1 MKTQRKMGIPLRP
14 LLLTTV
20 VGVAC
25 QQYAIAQ
32 TTPTPPPA
40 ATTDERTSPFLPRPP
55 QFNSY
60 SVKAGATGVR
70 PNVMF
75 FIDDSGSMQQG
86 INYVPGRKYK
96 NWALNRDCS
105 WSVQYNR
112 THRDKCFYIFY
123 DVNNRGNISGAES
136 NGARPRRYVTFS
148 QDTRMQVAIDGMHAI
163 LDSYD
168 GKVNWSLY
176 SLWGTEKRH
185 LMDGKPDWGRWFD
198 TAEWKIPGIPWWYWD
213 DRYKTYAIPA
223 PVDFVET
230 AAEMRDYV
238 NSLSP
243 YIDTP
248 TTDRYIRAIRVI
260 RDNIKYRC
268 QKNYIV
274 VLSDG
279 DANTDEIP
287 GYPYEERY
295 TNETGFLDW
304 EKKYYGTFKRWG
316 IDKNAPSEGPWYRF
330 SLPGSRE
337 EYWYHPYY
345 GRTRYNGEGWNGIG
359 LFSHTLRDKDLI
371 PSGGRPDKANDSK
384 DAEGGD
390 WDDPK
395 FPKQLITTYAVG
407 FGNDLSADGITYLRG
422 AASCSNCYY
431 QTDDGNRLKEIFGEI
446 LNEIAKETKTPS
458 VRTRGT
464 STPSVSGSSI
474 ASIAASLS
482 LDTDKW
488 SSVLLFNFFN
498 ANGTAIDTTREA
510 EPAKYDD
517 RVVLVNNGKTDG
529 SGIYWLTATDTAR
542 RVDFA
547 LTSEQEFSNA
557 FVPWILRDPGK
568 TDKQIQDAAN
578 NITPR
583 RISTYRVRTDTAD
596 DVQRQMGDV
605 LGTPTI
611 ALGKDVAGKQKYV
624 ITAANDGMTYIF
636 ESTAGT
642 GAKAPY
648 ALKLNY
654 LPAGM
659 QRESSD
665 DSLTVGKTLPL
676 IAEDGYGKENILKPH
691 LYLNNGGISWL
702 LTAKT
707 RGFKQ
712 QYVMMGNMGQ
722 GGRGAYALSIAGEK
736 RDGAGSTGMEAGG
749 QTQWQTSVPM
759 WETEKGVN
767 NGLGYTVSSPTI
779 AQVATQ
785 WDAGSK
791 KPKLETGVRVYAF
804 LANGYRP
811 GVYDD
816 AGNFTPNL
824 GVNAYDRT
832 PTLYVYE
839 MMGQEFGLNAR
850 AGSLTEGDRPGTLV
864 KKIPVPPGPDVGPGA
879 LSTPLLVD
887 TDINGVVDVAYA
899 GDQFGNL
906 YRFDLRGEPS
916 TWKAVMIYKG
926 DKKQPITAAPAVY
939 RNSEKNY
946 VVVFGTGSD
955 VFKHDLK
962 DTNQQ
967 MIAGIYDDL
976 SIDTPA
982 VLTND
987 SLFTQTFTESDK
999 KRYIV
1004 DAGFDKNVHKGWKV
1018 PLKASS
1024 TDGDYL
1030 VSAEKAVSQPGML
1043 LSTAFISTRIYRVKE
1058 VETKLPPQANPR
1070 MTCYESESSV
1080 DTKGTSWTMA
1090 INAFTGAGPD
1100 TNRGGYFADKEGK
1113 AQNHAGK
1120 DEGYITSAVN
1130 IIDTAKVEPN
1140 ARQLGVNGNLG
1151 QGEAESLENPGQN
1164 LGRNDCIAK
1173 TSKWGNLRAIQ
1184 EDDPSTGGTTP
1195 TKEPGRVDVQPLG
1208 GKYCGDPSF
1217 IRGIKREILL

>member
-1 MKTQRKMGIPLRP
+1 MMKTQRKIGIPLRP

-25 QQYAIAQ
+25 QQYAMAQ
-32 TTPTPPPA
+32 ATPTPA
-40 ATTDERTSPFLPRPP
+40 ATTDARTSPFLPRPP

-60 SVKAGATGVR
+60 SIKSGAGGVR

-75 FIDDSGSMQQG
+75 FVDDSGSMRQAVTH
-86 INYVPGRKYK
+86 VPNPERN
-96 NWALNRDCS
+96 NWANKRWCP
-105 WSVQYNR
+105 WSVSYNR
-112 THRDKCFYIFY
+112 NNRNKCFYIFFG
-123 DVNNRGNISGAES
+123 VNTDKSLSATN
-136 NGARPRRYVTFS
+136 NGARNFYTFD
-148 QDTRMQVAIDGMHAI
+148 QPTRMQVAIDGMDAI
-163 LDSYD
+163 MNTYD
-168 GKVNWSLY
+168 GKVNWGVY
-176 SLWGTEKRH
+176 SLWGTERRH
-185 LMDGKPDWGRWFD
+185 ETGGKPDWGNYWD
-198 TAEWKIPGIPWWYWD
+198 TADPRWRARGYDPVWNDFWKTNNIPVPIGF
-213 DRYKTYAIPA
+213 K
-223 PVDFVET
+223 EK
-230 AAEMRDYV
+230 AADIKDYV
-238 NSLSP
+238 YSLSP
-243 YIDTP
+243 YLDTP

-279 DANTDEIP
+279 DANEDEIP
-287 GYPYEERY
+287 GYPGEIY
-295 TNETGFLDW
+295 NNATGFLQW
-304 EKKYYGTFKRWG
+304 EKDYYGTFTRWG
-316 IDKNAPSEGPWYRF
+316 TDGSGPWYKYK
-330 SLPGSRE
+330 PSRTSSYE
-337 EYWYHPYY
+337 AWYHPYY
-345 GRTRYNGEGWNGIG
+345 GKTRWGDENWNGIG
-359 LFSHTLRDKDLI
+359 LFSRMLSSKDII
-371 PSGGRPDKANDSK
+371 PAGGRSDKANDAK

-395 FPKQLITTYAVG
+395 YPKQTITTYAVG
-407 FGNDLSADGITYLRG
+407 FGEDLSSRGIEYLRG
-422 AASCSNCYY
+422 AASCSSCYY
-431 QTDDGNRLKEIFGEI
+431 QTSDGNRLREIFGEI
-446 LNEIAKETKTPS
+446 LNDIAKEVKTPS
-458 VRTRGT
+458 VHTRAT

-488 SSVLLFNFFN
+488 SSIMLFSFFN
-498 ANGTAIDTTREA
+498 SSGTAIDKTKDP
-510 EPAKYDD
+510 EPAKYDG
-517 RVVLVNNGKTDG
+517 RVVLVNNGKADG
-529 SGIYWLTATDTAR
+529 SGIYWLTAADTAH
-542 RVDFA
+542 RVDFD
-547 LTSEQEFSNA
+547 LTSEQEYRDA
-557 FVPWILRDPGK
+557 FAPWILRDPGK

-583 RISTYRVRTDTAD
+583 RITTYRIRTTTAS

-642 GAKAPY
+642 GERAPY

-676 IAEDGYGKENILKPH
+676 IAEDGYGKENILQPH

-712 QYVMMGNMGQ
+712 QYVMLGNMGQ

-736 RDGAGSTGMEAGG
+736 RSGTGGAGMEAGG
-749 QTQWQTSVPM
+749 EAQWKTSVPM
-759 WETEKGVN
+759 WETEKGTD
-767 NGLGYTVSSPTI
+767 NGLGYTVSTPTI

-785 WDAGSK
+785 WDTGTK

-816 AGNFTPNL
+816 AGSFTPNL
-824 GVNAYDRT
+824 TVSAYDST
-832 PTLYVYE
+832 PTLYIYE
-839 MMGQEFGLNAR
+839 MMGQEFGLNAT
-850 AGSLTEGDRPGTLV
+850 AGSVTNGAKPGTLV
-864 KKIPVPPGPDVGPGA
+864 KKISVPSGPDIGPGA

-887 TDINGVVDVAYA
+887 TDFNGVVDVAYA

-926 DKKQPITAAPAVY
+926 DKKQPITAAPDVY
-939 RNSEKNY
+939 RKSEKDY

-955 VFKHDLK
+955 IFKHDHK

-976 SIDTPA
+976 SVDAPTA
-982 VLTND
+982 LTSS
-987 SLFTQTFTESDK
+987 SLFTQTFTESGD
-999 KRYIV
+999 KRYII
-1004 DAGFDKNVHKGWKV
+1004 DAGFDNDVNKGWKV
-1018 PLKASS
+1018 LLKASS
-1024 TDGDYL
+1024 KDGDYL
-1030 VSAEKAVSQPGML
+1030 VGSEKVVSQPGML
-1043 LSTAFISTRIYRVKE
+1043 LSTAFFSTRIYRVKE
-1058 VETKLPPQANPR
+1058 VDTKLPPQANPK
-1070 MTCYESESSV
+1070 MTCYESESSI

-1100 TNRGGYFADKEGK
+1100 LKIGGYFTDENGQ
-1113 AQNHAGK
+1113 AQEHAGK
-1120 DEGYITSAVN
+1120 NEGSITSAVN

-1140 ARQLGVNGNLG
+1140 ARQLGVNGGLK
-1151 QGEAESLENPGQN
+1151 QGEAEDLENAGKD
-1164 LGRNDCIAK
+1164 LGRNDCLAK
-1173 TSKWGNLRAIQ
+1173 TSKWGDLKAIQ
-1184 EDDPSTGGTTP
+1184 EEPGATPPPTGA
-1195 TKEPGRVDVQPLG
+1195 GRVDVQPLG
-1208 GKYCGDPSF
+1208 GKRCGDPSF

>member
-25 QQYAIAQ
+25 QQYAMAQ
-32 TTPTPPPA
+32 TTPTPTPA

-55 QFNSY
+55 QFNTY
-60 SVKAGATGVR
+60 SVKSGAGGIR

-75 FIDDSGSMQQG
+75 FVDDSGSMRQAVT
-86 INYVPGRKYK
+86 YVPSPEYN
-96 NWALNRDCS
+96 NWANKRRCT
-105 WSVQYNR
+105 WSKSYNR
-112 THRDKCFYIFY
+112 NNRNKCFFTFFG
-123 DVNNRGNISGAES
+123 VNYNKTLSATN
-136 NGARPRRYVTFS
+136 NGARDFYTFD
-148 QDTRMQVAIDGMHAI
+148 QPTRMQVAIDGMDAI
-163 LDSYD
+163 MNTYD
-168 GKVNWSLY
+168 GKVNWSVY

-185 LMDGKPDWGRWFD
+185 ETGGKPDWGNYWD
-198 TAEWKIPGIPWWYWD
+198 TADPRWKAKGYDPIWNDFW
-213 DRYKTYAIPA
+213 KTNNV
-223 PVDFVET
+223 PVPIGFKER
-230 AAEMRDYV
+230 AADIKDYV
-238 NSLSP
+238 YSLSP
-243 YIDTP
+243 YLDTP
-248 TTDRYIRAIRVI
+248 TTDRYIRAVRAV
-260 RDNIKYRC
+260 RDAIKYRC
-268 QKNYIV
+268 QANYIV

-279 DANTDEIP
+279 DANEDEIP
-287 GYPYEERY
+287 GYPGEIYS
-295 TNETGFLDW
+295 NATGFLEW
-304 EKKYYGTFKRWG
+304 EKKYYGTFTRWG
-316 IDKNAPSEGPWYRF
+316 VDRDGPWYKYKP
-330 SLPGSRE
+330 SATSSYE
-337 EYWYHPYY
+337 AYYHPYR
-345 GRTRYNGEGWNGIG
+345 GRTAWGDENWNGIG
-359 LFSHTLRDKDLI
+359 LFSRILASKDI
-371 PSGGRPDKANDSK
+371 IQSGGRTDKANDAK

-395 FPKQLITTYAVG
+395 YPKQTITTYAVG
-407 FGNDLSADGITYLRG
+407 FGNDLSTNGIEYLRG
-422 AASCSNCYY
+422 AATCAKCYY
-431 QTDDGNRLKEIFGEI
+431 QTSDGNRLKEIFGEI
-446 LNEIAKETKTPS
+446 LNDIAKEVKAPS
-458 VRTRGT
+458 VHTRAT

-474 ASIAASLS
+474 AAIAASLS
-482 LDTDKW
+482 IDTDKW
-488 SSVLLFNFFN
+488 SSVMLFNFFN
-498 ANGTAIDTTREA
+498 ANGTAIDTTKKA

-529 SGIYWLTATDTAR
+529 NGIYWLTATDTAR

-547 LTSEQEFSNA
+547 LTSEQEFRNA
-557 FVPWILRDPGK
+557 FAPWILRDPGR
-568 TDKQIQDAAN
+568 TDKQIQDTAKS
-578 NITPR
+578 ITPR
-583 RISTYRVRTDTAD
+583 RIATYRIRTDTAN

-605 LGTPTI
+605 LGTPVI
-611 ALGKDVAGKQKYV
+611 ALGRDVSGKQKYV

-642 GAKAPY
+642 AAASSTPY

-659 QRESSD
+659 QRESND

-676 IAEDGYGKENILKPH
+676 IAEDGYGKENVLQPH
-691 LYLNNGGISWL
+691 LYLNNGGIGWL

-712 QYVMMGNMGQ
+712 QYVMLGNMGQ

-749 QTQWQTSVPM
+749 QAQWKTTVPM

-767 NGLGYTVSSPTI
+767 NGLGYTVSTPTI

-811 GVYDD
+811 GIYDN

-824 GVNAYDRT
+824 SVSAYDKT

-850 AGSLTEGDRPGTLV
+850 AGSLTGGATPGTLV
-864 KKIPVPPGPDVGPGA
+864 KKISVPSGPDIGPGA

-916 TWKAVMIYKG
+916 AWKAVMIYKG
-926 DKKQPITAAPAVY
+926 DKRQPITAAPAVY
-939 RNSEKNY
+939 RNSEKDY

-976 SIDTPA
+976 TVDTPA
-982 VLTND
+982 VLTNS
-987 SLFTQTFTESDK
+987 SLFTQTFTETGD

-1004 DAGFDKNVHKGWKV
+1004 DAGFDKNVNKGWKIL
-1018 PLKASS
+1018 LKASS

-1030 VSAEKAVSQPGML
+1030 VGAEKAVSQPGML

-1058 VETKLPPQANPR
+1058 VETKLPPQANPK
-1070 MTCYESESSV
+1070 MTCYESESSA

-1100 TNRGGYFADKEGK
+1100 LKRGGYFVDKTTGQPLE
-1113 AQNHAGK
+1113 QAGK
-1120 DEGYITSAVN
+1120 DEGHFTSAVN
-1130 IIDTAKVEPN
+1130 IIDTAKSAPDII
-1140 ARQLGVNGNLG
+1140 QTDGNGALKTSG
-1151 QGEAESLENPGQN
+1151 AASDLSDPKAGI
-1164 LGRNDCIAK
+1164 GRNDCLAK
-1173 TSKWGNLRAIQ
+1173 TAKMGNLMSGQ
-1184 EDDPSTGGTTP
+1184 KEDAAGAAPITG
-1195 TKEPGRVDVQPLG
+1195 PGRIDIDPLG
-1208 GKYCGDPSF
+1208 GRRCGDPSF
-1217 IRGIKREILL
+1217 IRGIKREIRL

>member
-25 QQYAIAQ
+25 QQYAMAQ
-32 TTPTPPPA
+32 TTPTPTPA
-40 ATTDERTSPFLPRPP
+40 VTADARTSPFLPRPP
-55 QFNSY
+55 QFNTY
-60 SVKAGATGVR
+60 SVKNGAQGIPV
-70 PNVMF
+70 NIIF
-75 FIDDSGSMQQG
+75 FIDDSGSMQQT
-86 INYVPGRKYK
+86 IAAWYPGQYYK
-96 NWALNRDCS
+96 HWARQDRCT
-105 WSVQYNR
+105 WSVEYNR
-112 THRDKCFYIFY
+112 RNKKKCFAVFY
-123 DVNNRGNISGAES
+123 YPMNSNYLTGRTE
-136 NGARPRRYVTFS
+136 NGARNFYTFR
-148 QDTRMQVAIDGMHAI
+148 QETRMQVAIDGMHAI
-163 LDSYD
+163 LDNPKYV
-168 GKVNWSLY
+168 GKVNWGIY
-176 SLWGTEKRH
+176 SLWGTERRFV
-185 LMDGKPDWGRWFD
+185 MNGFPDWGRWMD
-198 TAEWKIPGIPWWYWD
+198 SAD
-213 DRYKTYAIPA
+213 DRWKTTEIPTFTGFRHNA
-223 PVDFVET
+223 VDV
-230 AAEMRDYV
+230 RDLV
-238 NSLSP
+238 SSLSP
-243 YIDTP
+243 YLDTP
-248 TTDRYIRAIRVI
+248 TTDRYVRAIREI
-260 RDNIKYRC
+260 RKNIKYRC

-287 GYPYEERY
+287 GYTYEREY
-295 TNETGFLDW
+295 KNATGFLQW
-304 EKKYYGTFKRWG
+304 EKDYYGTFSKWG
-316 IDKNAPSEGPWYRF
+316 DRDGGPWYYYYPPN
-330 SLPGSRE
+330 SGGYYS
-337 EYWYHPYY
+337 WYHPYRGWTNY
-345 GRTRYNGEGWNGIG
+345 GGYEWNGIG
-359 LFSHTLRDKDLI
+359 LFSRMLATKDIIGANGRDDM
-371 PSGGRPDKANDSK
+371 PNDRK

-390 WDDPK
+390 WNDPK
-395 FPKQLITTYAVG
+395 YPNQTIKTFAVG
-407 FGNDLSADGITYLRG
+407 FGDDLSSEGKTYLRG
-422 AASCSNCYY
+422 AASCPNCYY
-431 QTDDGNRLKEIFGEI
+431 ETNDGSRLKSIFDEI
-446 LNEIAKETKTPS
+446 LQEITSEITTVP
-458 VRTRGT
+458 VNTRST

-474 ASIAASLS
+474 AAIAASLS
-482 LDTDKW
+482 IDTDKW

-498 ANGTAIDTTREA
+498 ANGTAIDTTKKA

-547 LTSEQEFSNA
+547 LTSEQEFRDA
-557 FVPWILRDPGK
+557 FVPWILRDPSK
-568 TDKQIQDAAN
+568 TDKQIQNAAK

-583 RISTYRVRTDTAD
+583 RITTYRVRTDAATD
-596 DVQRQMGDV
+596 MQRQMGDV

-642 GAKAPY
+642 GVTAPY

-676 IAEDGYGKENILKPH
+676 IAEDGYGKENVQQPH

-736 RDGAGSTGMEAGG
+736 RDGAGSTGLEAGG
-749 QTQWQTSVPM
+749 QAQWKTSVPM
-759 WETEKGVN
+759 WETEKGAS

-785 WDAGSK
+785 WDTGSK

-811 GVYDD
+811 GTYDNT
-816 AGNFTPNL
+816 GNFTPNL
-824 GVNAYDRT
+824 SVSAYDKT

-850 AGSLTEGDRPGTLV
+850 AGSLTEGAKPGALV
-864 KKIPVPPGPDVGPGA
+864 KKISVPPGPDVGPGA

-916 TWKAVMIYKG
+916 AWKAVMIYRG
-926 DKKQPITAAPAVY
+926 DKRQPITAAPAVY
-939 RNSEKNY
+939 RNSEKDY

-976 SIDTPA
+976 TVATPA
-982 VLTND
+982 VLTNS
-987 SLFTQTFTESDK
+987 SLFTQTFTESGD

-1004 DAGFDKNVHKGWKV
+1004 DAGFDKNVNKGWKIL
-1018 PLKASS
+1018 LKASS

-1030 VSAEKAVSQPGML
+1030 VGAEKAVSQPGML

-1058 VETKLPPQANPR
+1058 VETKLPSQANPT
-1070 MTCYESESSV
+1070 MTCYESESSA

-1100 TNRGGYFADKEGK
+1100 LKRGGYFTDENG
-1113 AQNHAGK
+1113 QPQDYSGK
-1120 DEGYITSAVN
+1120 DEGFITSAVN

-1140 ARQLGVNGNLG
+1140 VRQLGVNGNLG
-1151 QGEAESLENPGQN
+1151 GQGEAEDLEAAGEN
-1164 LGRNDCIAK
+1164 LGRNDCLAK
-1173 TSKWGNLRAIQ
+1173 TSKWGDLKAIQ
-1184 EDDPSTGGTTP
+1184 EDPGTGGAPATGAGTV
-1195 TKEPGRVDVQPLG
+1195 RVQPLG
-1208 GKYCGDPSF
+1208 GKRCGDPSF
-1217 IRGIKREILL
+1217 IRGLKREILL

>member
-25 QQYAIAQ
+25 QQYAMAQ
-32 TTPTPPPA
+32 TTPTPTPA
-40 ATTDERTSPFLPRPP
+40 VTADARTSPFLPRPP
-55 QFNSY
+55 QFNTY
-60 SVKAGATGVR
+60 SVKNGAQGIPV
-70 PNVMF
+70 NIIF
-75 FIDDSGSMQQG
+75 FIDDSGSMQQT
-86 INYVPGRKYK
+86 IAAWYPGQYYK
-96 NWALNRDCS
+96 HWARQDRCT
-105 WSVQYNR
+105 WSVEYNR
-112 THRDKCFYIFY
+112 RNKKKCFAVFY
-123 DVNNRGNISGAES
+123 YPMNSNYLTGRTE
-136 NGARPRRYVTFS
+136 NGARNFYTFR
-148 QDTRMQVAIDGMHAI
+148 QETRMQVAIDGMHAI
-163 LDSYD
+163 LDNPKYV
-168 GKVNWSLY
+168 GKVNWGIY
-176 SLWGTEKRH
+176 SLWGTERRFV
-185 LMDGKPDWGRWFD
+185 MNGFPDWGRWMD
-198 TAEWKIPGIPWWYWD
+198 SAD
-213 DRYKTYAIPA
+213 DRWKTTEIPTFTGFRHNA
-223 PVDFVET
+223 VDV
-230 AAEMRDYV
+230 RDLV
-238 NSLSP
+238 SSLSP
-243 YIDTP
+243 YLDTP
-248 TTDRYIRAIRVI
+248 TTDRYVRAIREI
-260 RDNIKYRC
+260 RKNIKYRC

-287 GYPYEERY
+287 GYTYEREY
-295 TNETGFLDW
+295 KNATGFLQW
-304 EKKYYGTFKRWG
+304 EKDYYGTFSKWG
-316 IDKNAPSEGPWYRF
+316 DRDGGPWYYYYPPN
-330 SLPGSRE
+330 SGGYYS
-337 EYWYHPYY
+337 WYHPYRGWTNY
-345 GRTRYNGEGWNGIG
+345 GGYEWNGIG
-359 LFSHTLRDKDLI
+359 LFSRMLATKDIIGANGRDDM
-371 PSGGRPDKANDSK
+371 PNDRK

-390 WDDPK
+390 WNDPK
-395 FPKQLITTYAVG
+395 YPNQTIKTFAVG
-407 FGNDLSADGITYLRG
+407 FGDDLSSEGKTYLRG
-422 AASCSNCYY
+422 AASCPNCYY
-431 QTDDGNRLKEIFGEI
+431 ETNDGSRLKSIFDEI
-446 LNEIAKETKTPS
+446 LQEITSEITTVP
-458 VRTRGT
+458 VNTRST

-474 ASIAASLS
+474 AAIAASLS
-482 LDTDKW
+482 IDTDKW

-498 ANGTAIDTTREA
+498 ANGTAIDTTKKA

-547 LTSEQEFSNA
+547 LTSEQEFRDA
-557 FVPWILRDPGK
+557 FVPWILRDPSK
-568 TDKQIQDAAN
+568 TDKQIQNAAK

-583 RISTYRVRTDTAD
+583 RITTYRVRTDAATD
-596 DVQRQMGDV
+596 MQRQMGDV
-605 LGTPTI
+605 LGAPTI

-642 GAKAPY
+642 GVTAPY

-676 IAEDGYGKENILKPH
+676 IAEDGYGKENVQQPH

-736 RDGAGSTGMEAGG
+736 RDGAGSTGLEAGG
-749 QTQWQTSVPM
+749 QAQWKTSVPM
-759 WETEKGVN
+759 WETEKGAS

-785 WDAGSK
+785 WDTGSK

-811 GVYDD
+811 GTYDNT
-816 AGNFTPNL
+816 GNFTPNL
-824 GVNAYDRT
+824 SVSAYDKT

-850 AGSLTEGDRPGTLV
+850 AGSLTEGAKPGALV
-864 KKIPVPPGPDVGPGA
+864 KKISVPPGPDVGPGA

-916 TWKAVMIYKG
+916 AWKAVMIYRG
-926 DKKQPITAAPAVY
+926 DKRQPITAAPAVY
-939 RNSEKNY
+939 RNSEKDY

-976 SIDTPA
+976 TVATPA
-982 VLTND
+982 VLTNS
-987 SLFTQTFTESDK
+987 SLFTQTFTESGD

-1004 DAGFDKNVHKGWKV
+1004 DAGFDKNVNKGWKV
-1018 PLKASS
+1018 LLKASS

-1030 VSAEKAVSQPGML
+1030 VGAEKAVSQPGML

-1058 VETKLPPQANPR
+1058 VETKLPSQANPT
-1070 MTCYESESSV
+1070 MTCYESESSA

-1100 TNRGGYFADKEGK
+1100 LKRGAYFTDENG
-1113 AQNHAGK
+1113 QPQDYSGK
-1120 DEGYITSAVN
+1120 DEGFITSAEN
-1130 IIDTAKVEPN
+1130 IIDAAKVEPN
-1140 ARQLGVNGNLG
+1140 VRQLGVNGNLG
-1151 QGEAESLENPGQN
+1151 RQGEAEDLGAAGEN
-1164 LGRNDCIAK
+1164 LGRNDCLAK
-1173 TSKWGNLRAIQ
+1173 TSKWGDLKAIQ
-1184 EDDPSTGGTTP
+1184 EDPGTGGAPATGAGTV
-1195 TKEPGRVDVQPLG
+1195 RVQPLG
-1208 GKYCGDPSF
+1208 GKRCGDPSF
-1217 IRGIKREILL
+1217 IRGLKREILL

>member
-25 QQYAIAQ
+25 QQYAMAQ
-32 TTPTPPPA
+32 TTPTPTPA
-40 ATTDERTSPFLPRPP
+40 VTADARTSPFLPRPP
-55 QFNSY
+55 QFNTY
-60 SVKAGATGVR
+60 SVKNGAQGIPV
-70 PNVMF
+70 NIIF
-75 FIDDSGSMQQG
+75 FIDDSGSMQQT
-86 INYVPGRKYK
+86 IAAWYPGQYYK
-96 NWALNRDCS
+96 HWARQDRCT
-105 WSVQYNR
+105 WSVEYNR
-112 THRDKCFYIFY
+112 RNKKKCFAVFY
-123 DVNNRGNISGAES
+123 YPMNSNYLTGRTE
-136 NGARPRRYVTFS
+136 NGARNFYTFR
-148 QDTRMQVAIDGMHAI
+148 QETRMQVAIDGMHAI
-163 LDSYD
+163 LDNPKYV
-168 GKVNWSLY
+168 GKVNWGIY
-176 SLWGTEKRH
+176 SLWGTERRFV
-185 LMDGKPDWGRWFD
+185 MNGFPDWGRWMD
-198 TAEWKIPGIPWWYWD
+198 SAD
-213 DRYKTYAIPA
+213 DRWKTTEIPTFTGFRHNA
-223 PVDFVET
+223 VDV
-230 AAEMRDYV
+230 RDLV
-238 NSLSP
+238 SSLSP
-243 YIDTP
+243 YLDTP
-248 TTDRYIRAIRVI
+248 TTDRYVRAIREI
-260 RDNIKYRC
+260 RKNIKYRC

-287 GYPYEERY
+287 GYTYEREY
-295 TNETGFLDW
+295 KNATGFLQW
-304 EKKYYGTFKRWG
+304 EKDYYGTFSKWG
-316 IDKNAPSEGPWYRF
+316 DRDGGPWYYYYPPN
-330 SLPGSRE
+330 SGGYYS
-337 EYWYHPYY
+337 WYHPYRGWTNY
-345 GRTRYNGEGWNGIG
+345 GGYEWNGIG
-359 LFSHTLRDKDLI
+359 LFSRMLATKDIIGANGRDDM
-371 PSGGRPDKANDSK
+371 PNDRK

-390 WDDPK
+390 WNDPK
-395 FPKQLITTYAVG
+395 YPNQTIKTFAVG
-407 FGNDLSADGITYLRG
+407 FGDDLSSEGKTYLRG
-422 AASCSNCYY
+422 AASCPNCYY
-431 QTDDGNRLKEIFGEI
+431 ETNDGNRLRAIFTDI
-446 LNEIAKETKTPS
+446 MKKASTQATTAS
-458 VRTRGT
+458 VNTRST

-474 ASIAASLS
+474 AAIAASLS
-482 LDTDKW
+482 IDTDKW

-498 ANGTAIDTTREA
+498 ANGTAIDTTKQA

-547 LTSEQEFSNA
+547 LTSEQEFRDA
-557 FVPWILRDPGK
+557 FVPWILRDPSK
-568 TDKQIQDAAN
+568 TDKQIQNAAK

-583 RISTYRVRTDTAD
+583 RITTYRVRTDAATD
-596 DVQRQMGDV
+596 MQRQMGDV

-642 GAKAPY
+642 GVTAPY

-676 IAEDGYGKENILKPH
+676 IAEDGYGKENVQQPH

-736 RDGAGSTGMEAGG
+736 RDGAGSTGLEAGG
-749 QTQWQTSVPM
+749 QAQWKTSVPM
-759 WETEKGVN
+759 WETEKGAS

-785 WDAGSK
+785 WDTGSK

-811 GVYDD
+811 GTYDNT
-816 AGNFTPNL
+816 GNFTPNL
-824 GVNAYDRT
+824 SVSAYDKT

-850 AGSLTEGDRPGTLV
+850 AGSLTEGAKPGALV
-864 KKIPVPPGPDVGPGA
+864 KKISVPPGPDVGPGA

-916 TWKAVMIYKG
+916 AWKAVMIYRG
-926 DKKQPITAAPAVY
+926 DKRQPITAAPAVY
-939 RNSEKNY
+939 RNSEKDY

-976 SIDTPA
+976 TVATPA
-982 VLTND
+982 VLTNS
-987 SLFTQTFTESDK
+987 SLFTQTFTESGD

-1004 DAGFDKNVHKGWKV
+1004 DAGFDKNVNKGWKV
-1018 PLKASS
+1018 LLKASS

-1030 VSAEKAVSQPGML
+1030 VGAEKAVSQPGML

-1058 VETKLPPQANPR
+1058 VETKLPSQANPT
-1070 MTCYESESSV
+1070 MTCYESESSA

-1100 TNRGGYFADKEGK
+1100 LKRGAYFTDENG
-1113 AQNHAGK
+1113 QPQDYSGK
-1120 DEGYITSAVN
+1120 DEGFITSAVN
-1130 IIDTAKVEPN
+1130 IIDAAKVEPN
-1140 ARQLGVNGNLG
+1140 VRQLGVNGNLG
-1151 QGEAESLENPGQN
+1151 RQGEAEDLPAAGEN
-1164 LGRNDCIAK
+1164 LGRNDCLAK
-1173 TSKWGNLRAIQ
+1173 TSKWGDLKAIQ
-1184 EDDPSTGGTTP
+1184 EDPGTGGAPATGAGTV
-1195 TKEPGRVDVQPLG
+1195 RVQPLG
-1208 GKYCGDPSF
+1208 GKRCGDPSF
-1217 IRGIKREILL
+1217 IRGLKREILL

>member
-20 VGVAC
+20 VGVVC

-86 INYVPGRKYK
+86 INYVPGRRYK

-123 DVNNRGNISGAES
+123 DVNNRGNISGSES

-148 QDTRMQVAIDGMHAI
+148 ADTRMQVAIDGMHAI

-185 LMDGKPDWGRWFD
+185 LMGGKPDWGRWFD
-198 TAEWKIPGIPWWYWD
+198 TEEWQIPGIWSYWD
-213 DRYKTYAIPA
+213 NRYKTYAIPA
-223 PVDFVET
+223 PVDFVGT

-243 YIDTP
+243 YLDTP

-316 IDKNAPSEGPWYRF
+316 IDKNAQSEGPWYRF

-422 AASCSNCYY
+422 AASCPNCYY
-431 QTDDGNRLKEIFGEI
+431 QTNDGNRLKEIFGEI

-488 SSVLLFNFFN
+488 ASVMLFNFFDDK
-498 ANGTAIDTTREA
+498 GTAIDEA
-510 EPAKYDD
+510 IKPKPAKYDD

-547 LTSEQEFSNA
+547 LTSEQEFRDA

-583 RISTYRVRTDTAD
+583 RISTYRVRTDTAG
-596 DVQRQMGDV
+596 DVYRQMGDV

-642 GAKAPY
+642 SAGTPY

-887 TDINGVVDVAYA
+887 SDINGVVDVAYA

-1018 PLKASS
+1018 LLKASS

-1100 TNRGGYFADKEGK
+1100 IKRGGYFTDKGGN

-1164 LGRNDCIAK
+1164 LGRNDCLAK

-1184 EDDPSTGGTTP
+1184 EDDPSTGGGTTP
-1195 TKEPGRVDVQPLG
+1195 TEGAGRVDVQPLG
-1208 GKYCGDPSF
+1208 GKRCGDPSF

>member
-1 MKTQRKMGIPLRP
+1 MKIQRKMGIPLRP

-20 VGVAC
+20 VGVVC
-25 QQYAIAQ
+25 QQYATAQ
-32 TTPTPPPA
+32 ATPTPTPA

-60 SVKAGATGVR
+60 SVKTGATGVR

-86 INYVPGRKYK
+86 IKYVPGRRYK
-96 NWALNRDCS
+96 NWALNSNCS

-112 THRDKCFYIFY
+112 DHRNKCFFIFY
-123 DVNNRGNISGAES
+123 DVNKWNNISGIAA
-136 NGARPRRYVTFS
+136 NGASPRRYVTFS

-163 LDSYD
+163 LDGYD

-185 LMDGKPDWGRWFD
+185 LMGGAPDWGRWFD
-198 TAEWKIPGIPWWYWD
+198 TEEWKIPGIPWSVWD
-213 DRYKTYAIPA
+213 NRYKTWAIPA

-243 YIDTP
+243 YLDTP

-316 IDKNAPSEGPWYRF
+316 IDAEGPWYRF
-330 SLPGSRE
+330 SLPGSRD

-371 PSGGRPDKANDSK
+371 PSGGRPDKTNDSK

-431 QTDDGNRLKEIFGEI
+431 QTDDGNRLREIFGEI
-446 LNEIAKETKTPS
+446 LNEISKEVKTPS
-458 VRTRGT
+458 LLTRST

-482 LDTDKW
+482 LDTNKW
-488 SSVLLFNFFN
+488 SSVMLFNFFN
-498 ANGTAIDTTREA
+498 AAGTAIDQSRRA

-529 SGIYWLTATDTAR
+529 SGIYWLNATDTTR

-547 LTSEQEFSNA
+547 LSSDQEFRDA

-583 RISTYRVRTDTAD
+583 RITTYRVRTDTAND
-596 DVQRQMGDV
+596 EYRQMGDV
-605 LGTPTI
+605 LGTPVI
-611 ALGKDVAGKQKYV
+611 ALGRDVAGKQKYV

-642 GAKAPY
+642 AAASSTPY

-665 DSLTVGKTLPL
+665 NSLTVGKALPL
-676 IAEDGYGKENILKPH
+676 IAEDGYGKENIQQPH
-691 LYLNNGGISWL
+691 LYLNNGGIGWL

-712 QYVMMGNMGQ
+712 QYIMLGNMGQ

-749 QTQWQTSVPM
+749 GQAQWKTSVPM

-767 NGLGYTVSSPTI
+767 NGLGYTVSTPTI

-811 GVYDD
+811 GVYDN

-824 GVNAYDRT
+824 SVSAYDKT

-850 AGSLTEGDRPGTLV
+850 AGSLTGGVTPGTLV
-864 KKIPVPPGPDVGPGA
+864 KKISVPSGPDIGPGA

-916 TWKAVMIYKG
+916 AWKAVMIYKG
-926 DKKQPITAAPAVY
+926 DKRQPITAAPAVY
-939 RNSEKNY
+939 RNSEKDY

-976 SIDTPA
+976 TVATPA
-982 VLTND
+982 ALTNS
-987 SLFTQTFTESDK
+987 SLFTQTFTETGD

-1004 DAGFDKNVHKGWKV
+1004 DAGFDKNVNKGWKIL
-1018 PLKASS
+1018 LKASS

-1030 VSAEKAVSQPGML
+1030 VGAEKAVSQPGML

-1058 VETKLPPQANPR
+1058 VETTLPPQANPK
-1070 MTCYESESSV
+1070 MTCYESESSA

-1100 TNRGGYFADKEGK
+1100 LKKGGYFVDKITGQALE
-1113 AQNHAGK
+1113 QAGK
-1120 DEGYITSAVN
+1120 DEGHFTSAVN
-1130 IIDTAKVEPN
+1130 IIDTAKSAPDIIQTDGN
-1140 ARQLGVNGNLG
+1140 GALNTGGVASNLSDPKAG
-1151 QGEAESLENPGQN
+1151 I
-1164 LGRNDCIAK
+1164 GRNDCLAK
-1173 TSKWGNLRAIQ
+1173 TAKMGNLMSGQVDNSAAK
-1184 EDDPSTGGTTP
+1184 PAAG
-1195 TKEPGRVDVQPLG
+1195 PGQIDVDPLG
-1208 GKYCGDPSF
+1208 GRRCGDPSF
-1217 IRGIKREILL
+1217 IRGIKREIPL

>member
-25 QQYAIAQ
+25 QQYAMAQ
-32 TTPTPPPA
+32 TTPTPTPA
-40 ATTDERTSPFLPRPP
+40 VTADARTSPFLPRPP
-55 QFNSY
+55 QFNTY
-60 SVKAGATGVR
+60 SVKNGAQGI
-70 PNVMF
+70 PANIIF
-75 FIDDSGSMQQG
+75 FIDDSGSMQQT
-86 INYVPGRKYK
+86 IVSWYPGQYYK
-96 NWALNRDCS
+96 HWAQQDRCT
-105 WSVQYNR
+105 WSLEYNR
-112 THRDKCFYIFY
+112 RNKKKCFAVFY
-123 DVNNRGNISGAES
+123 YPVSSSYLTGRQDR
-136 NGARPRRYVTFS
+136 GARTFYTFR
-148 QDTRMQVAIDGMHAI
+148 QETRMQVAIDGMHAM
-163 LDSYD
+163 LDNPKYV
-168 GKVNWSLY
+168 GKVNWGVY
-176 SLWGTEKRH
+176 SLWGTERRFETDGLPDRGKW
-185 LMDGKPDWGRWFD
+185 MDS
-198 TAEWKIPGIPWWYWD
+198 AD
-213 DRYKTYAIPA
+213 DRWKTTVIPT
-223 PVDFVET
+223 FT
-230 AAEMRDYV
+230 GFRHNAADVRDLV

-243 YIDTP
+243 YLDTP
-248 TTDRYIRAIRVI
+248 TTDRYVRAVREIRK
-260 RDNIKYRC
+260 NIKYRC

-287 GYPYEERY
+287 GYTYESEY
-295 TNETGFLDW
+295 KNATGFLDW
-304 EKKYYGTFKRWG
+304 ETKYYGTFRKWG
-316 IDKNAPSEGPWYRF
+316 DRDGGPWYYYYPPN
-330 SLPGSRE
+330 SGGYYS
-337 EYWYHPYY
+337 WYHPYRGWTNY
-345 GRTRYNGEGWNGIG
+345 GGYEWNGIG
-359 LFSHTLRDKDLI
+359 LFSRMLATKDIIGANGRSDI
-371 PSGGRPDKANDSK
+371 PNDRK

-390 WDDPK
+390 WNDPK
-395 FPKQLITTYAVG
+395 YPNQTIKTFAVG
-407 FGNDLSADGITYLRG
+407 FGDDLSSEGKTYLRG

-431 QTDDGNRLKEIFGEI
+431 ETNDGNRLRSIFDEI
-446 LNEIAKETKTPS
+446 LQEITSEITTAS
-458 VRTRGT
+458 VNTRST

-474 ASIAASLS
+474 AAIAASLS
-482 LDTDKW
+482 IDTDKW

-498 ANGTAIDTTREA
+498 ANGTAIDTTKKA

-547 LTSEQEFSNA
+547 LTSEQEFRDA
-557 FVPWILRDPGK
+557 FVPWILRDPSK
-568 TDKQIQDAAN
+568 TDKQIQNAAK

-583 RISTYRVRTDTAD
+583 RITTYRVRTDAATD
-596 DVQRQMGDV
+596 MQRQMGDV

-642 GAKAPY
+642 GVTAPY

-676 IAEDGYGKENILKPH
+676 IAEDGYGKENVQQPH

-736 RDGAGSTGMEAGG
+736 RDGAGGSGLEAGG
-749 QTQWQTSVPM
+749 QAQWKTSVPM
-759 WETEKGVN
+759 WETEKGAS

-785 WDAGSK
+785 WDTGSK

-811 GVYDD
+811 GTYDN

-824 GVNAYDRT
+824 SVSAYDKT

-850 AGSLTEGDRPGTLV
+850 AGSLTEGAKPGALV
-864 KKIPVPPGPDVGPGA
+864 KKISVPPGPDVGPGA

-916 TWKAVMIYKG
+916 AWKAVMIYKG
-926 DKKQPITAAPAVY
+926 DKRQPITAAPAVY
-939 RNSEKNY
+939 RNSEKDY

-976 SIDTPA
+976 TVATPA
-982 VLTND
+982 VLTNS
-987 SLFTQTFTESDK
+987 SLFTQTFTESGD

-1004 DAGFDKNVHKGWKV
+1004 DAGFDKNVNKGWKIL
-1018 PLKASS
+1018 LKASS

-1030 VSAEKAVSQPGML
+1030 VGAEKAVSQPGML

-1058 VETKLPPQANPR
+1058 VETKLPSQANPT
-1070 MTCYESESSV
+1070 MTCYESESSA

-1100 TNRGGYFADKEGK
+1100 LKRGGYFTDENG
-1113 AQNHAGK
+1113 QPQDYSGK
-1120 DEGYITSAVN
+1120 DEGFITSAVN

-1140 ARQLGVNGNLG
+1140 VRQLGVNGNLG
-1151 QGEAESLENPGQN
+1151 GQGEAEDLEAAGEN
-1164 LGRNDCIAK
+1164 LGRNDCLAK
-1173 TSKWGNLRAIQ
+1173 TSKWGDLKAIQ
-1184 EDDPSTGGTTP
+1184 EDPGTGGAPATGAGTV
-1195 TKEPGRVDVQPLG
+1195 RVQPLG
-1208 GKYCGDPSF
+1208 GKRCGDPSF
-1217 IRGIKREILL
+1217 IRGLKREILL